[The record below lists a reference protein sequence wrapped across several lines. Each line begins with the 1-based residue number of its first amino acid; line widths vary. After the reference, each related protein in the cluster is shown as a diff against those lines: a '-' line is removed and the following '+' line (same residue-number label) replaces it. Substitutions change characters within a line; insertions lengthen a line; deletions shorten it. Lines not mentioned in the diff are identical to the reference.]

1 VLTFAA
7 MQIYLF
13 SYGTLQLKQVQLSS
27 FGRELVGSKD
37 RLPAYRLEEVRITD
51 PDVLAAS
58 EQVWHPIAVYT
69 GNEADGING
78 TVFELTQLELDQADR
93 YEVSDYQRV
102 SVQLTSGKT
111 AWVYVQRNT
120 NSP

>member
-1 VLTFAA
+1 MLTFAA